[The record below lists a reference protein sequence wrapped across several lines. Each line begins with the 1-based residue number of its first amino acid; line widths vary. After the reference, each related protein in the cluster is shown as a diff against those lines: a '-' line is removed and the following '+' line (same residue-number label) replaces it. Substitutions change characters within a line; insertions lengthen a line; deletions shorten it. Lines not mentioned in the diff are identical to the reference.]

1 MEGRWKSLMAAGVLC
16 GLTGCGLLDKKP
28 ASSMGTVE
36 PPITSNSRDDRRG
49 KDGPVGANLLVQLGE
64 VRIQAAT
71 DPNKTAAER
80 ESLCNE
86 ARITYE
92 KALQQEPKN
101 LDAMLG
107 MARLYAVVKDKEKCV
122 EWYQRASKTYPKN
135 AKVPSEEGKVLGAH
149 FKDKDAAIQC
159 MHTATILDPENR
171 VYRKDLGF
179 TFAWAGRYK
188 EAYAWIVTV
197 MPEAEARYNLAGL
210 MHFNGHDDLAKQE
223 LALALKANPNFEPSK
238 QALASYMKPNEQ
250 QGEGIQNVSYSVTK
264 QLGTADV
271 TGAVPA
277 SPQYSAPTPPKNMT
291 APASIDV
298 PEPPLMNLNQS
309 SSANPFS
316 GSTNGWAR

>member
-1 MEGRWKSLMAAGVLC
+1 MEGRWKSLIAAGVLC
-16 GLTGCGLLDKKP
+16 AITGCGLLDKKP
-28 ASSMGTVE
+28 APMGTGE
-36 PPITSNSRDDRRG
+36 PPVASNARDDRRG

-101 LDAMLG
+101 LEAMLG

-122 EWYQRASKTYPKN
+122 EWYKRASNTYPAN
-135 AKVPSEEGKVLGAH
+135 AKIPSEEGKVLGAH
-149 FKDKDAAIQC
+149 FKDKDAAILCLHQ
-159 MHTATILDPENR
+159 ATKLDPENR

-179 TFAWAGRYK
+179 TLAWAGRYE
-188 EAYAWIVTV
+188 EAYAWIVRV

-210 MHFNGHDDLAKQE
+210 MHFNGHDDQAKKQ

-238 QALASYMKPNEQ
+238 QALASYMAPNER
-250 QGEGIQNVSYSVTK
+250 QGQAIQPVGYSDTLPVTAGAGTPMPANPQYTHPTSSNK
-264 QLGTADV
+264 ASTPTASMDTAD
-271 TGAVPA
+271 
-277 SPQYSAPTPPKNMT
+277 PQSMNMNR
-291 APASIDV
+291 PG
-298 PEPPLMNLNQS
+298 
-309 SSANPFS
+309 SANPS
-316 GSTNGWAR
+316 IGSTNGWVR